1 MSQDLHAALRTSEL
15 QLVPNAGHNVMVE
28 YPDLVAGYLAHFVDQ
43 IVGAESPISNLHPLV
58 DPEFGE

>member
-1 MSQDLHAALRTSEL
+1 
-15 QLVPNAGHNVMVE
+15 MVE